1 MVFIP
6 EYILT
11 LFNTL
16 EQAGHQAYLVGGC
29 VRDRL
34 LGLEPHDYDLA
45 SSASPEEIS
54 RYFSKTVPVG
64 ARHGTVLVFLEGQ
77 GVEITTF
84 KGSCSL
90 HPPDVAGTLE
100 EDLARRDFSIN
111 AMAMD
116 THGKVY
122 DPWGGQRDLADRIL
136 RATRDKPDERIMED
150 PLRMMRAIR
159 LSIDY
164 DLTIEPA
171 TWDSILRNSSLLNG
185 VSMERIR
192 DELNR
197 ILLSRQ
203 PAQGLRMLQQS
214 GLMACFIPELALMA
228 GFDQRNFRHDKDLF
242 EHSMAVLDG
251 VPPRLKIRLAALLH
265 DIGKPASFTLDEK
278 GIGHF
283 YGHHL
288 EGIGISKQILQ
299 RLKYERLVV
308 EDVSRLVGAHM
319 TRFAHFRDA
328 PLKKL
333 IVQLGESNLEDLF
346 ALQRADILGSAPP
359 FEFDDLNKMQKDV
372 HDILMDGAAM
382 ELKDLA
388 VKGSDLIALGYS
400 SGPAIGEGLA
410 KLLELV
416 LDDPSRNDRDILL
429 NIARD
434 WL

>member
-1 MVFIP
+1 MIFIP
-6 EYILT
+6 EYIVT

-16 EQAGHQAYLVGGC
+16 GQAGHQAFLVGGC

-64 ARHGTVLVFLEGQ
+64 ARHGTVLVLLEGQ

-90 HPPDVAGTLE
+90 HPPDLAGTLE

-116 THGKVY
+116 AHGKVY

-171 TWDSILRNSSLLNG
+171 TWDSILRNNSLLAE

-197 ILLSRQ
+197 ILLSKQ

-214 GLMACFIPELALMA
+214 GLMDGFIPELALMA

-251 VPPRLKIRLAALLH
+251 VPPRLKVRLAALLH

-299 RLKYERLVV
+299 RLKYERQVV

-359 FEFDDLNKMQKDV
+359 FEFDDLNKMEQDV
-372 HDILMDGAAM
+372 QDILMDGAAM